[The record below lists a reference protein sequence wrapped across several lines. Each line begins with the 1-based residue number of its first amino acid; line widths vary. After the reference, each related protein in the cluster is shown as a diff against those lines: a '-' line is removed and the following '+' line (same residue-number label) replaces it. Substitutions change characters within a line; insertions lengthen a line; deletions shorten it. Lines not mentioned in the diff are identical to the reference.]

1 MTSGM
6 SAKGSALGASGPE
19 SGVPVSR
26 APAPRTGGASSNGT
40 GRGRASTTDADS
52 RETGTT
58 GTEENDSGSFTA
70 ESAWPTLSSS
80 VRTLI
85 LGIDYDGRIVQ
96 HDRNAPLVLAREPS
110 ELLGAQL
117 SDLTAGS
124 PQANSQSGRV
134 ADGVA
139 AVTGLLE
146 AIRSDREGS
155 AMLTIETRDGRP
167 ADAVVT
173 VHPMRAGGTS
183 LAALALL
190 RIPVPRAERFVDPA
204 LMRKQMLDDTFTR
217 IGDTLDIDHL
227 ARELMD
233 ALVPHF
239 CNAGELLLL
248 ESLIGNDELPTHG
261 LDGSLPLR
269 RIALLH
275 DRKDPGWEAA
285 FPTGE
290 ILRYPAHT
298 PYFNCMDTAKPVLEA
313 TISEGQAGKIAKAW
327 RRRPV
332 GKLLSG
338 ASMLMLPLVARGTVL
353 GFFACTRQEGFRRFD
368 AYDIEIGMD
377 FAARAAVFIDNARR
391 YSREHATA
399 LTLQRSMLPTGLS
412 APSSVEVRHRYL
424 PGSKLIEVGGDWY
437 ESIALPGG
445 RVALVVGDVAG
456 HGVRAAVTMG
466 RLRTAIHTLAML
478 ELPPA
483 ESLQQLDELMHTLGE
498 REPHFATCAYAVF
511 DAVSGGCEV
520 AVAGHLPPLL
530 VHPDGS
536 NELLDV
542 PPAPPLG
549 IGDGEVESRQF
560 KVEDGSLF
568 VLYTDGLVENRGRDI
583 SDGLARLRGIF
594 GPGSPTRPLEDLCKA
609 TLDGVYSDHQ
619 RDDIAVLIARLR
631 RLPDDNYAS
640 WTLAPK
646 LTSVREARSVLTL
659 PMKRWGLEDL
669 IPTTELLVSELVT
682 NAVKY
687 SRGDVTL
694 RLVNE
699 RALVCEVLDN
709 SAALPR
715 LRQANGNDENGRGL
729 QVVRQLAKRWGAR
742 RTPTGKVVWCEQP
755 LPGGPGPEADWQSLH
770 LSGAALTARHSSGPC
785 TYPALAPIRH
795 SNNRARK
802 IARRR
807 EAFLSIRGEAR

>member
-1 MTSGM
+1 M
-6 SAKGSALGASGPE
+6 
-19 SGVPVSR
+19 
-26 APAPRTGGASSNGT
+26 
-40 GRGRASTTDADS
+40 
-52 RETGTT
+52 
-58 GTEENDSGSFTA
+58 
-70 ESAWPTLSSS
+70 SSS

-96 HDRNAPLVLAREPS
+96 HDRNAAKILARKPED
-110 ELLGAQL
+110 LLGAQL
-117 SDLTAGS
+117 IELTPAS
-124 PQANSQSGRV
+124 APENSHAPPQAD
-134 ADGVA
+134 AA
-139 AVTGLLE
+139 AVVAGLLE
-146 AIRSDREGS
+146 AIRSDREAS
-155 AMLTIETRDGRP
+155 AMLTIDTRDGPP
-167 ADAVVT
+167 AEAVVT

-190 RIPVPRAERFVDPA
+190 RIPAPTEERFVDPA
-204 LMRKQMLDDTFTR
+204 FMRRLMLDDTFTR
-217 IGDTLDIDHL
+217 IGDTLDTDDV
-227 ARELMD
+227 ARVLLD

-239 CNAGELLLL
+239 CNVSGVLLL
-248 ESLIGNDELPTHG
+248 ESLIGDDELPSHG
-261 LDGSLPLR
+261 PDGSLPLR
-269 RIALLH
+269 RIAMLH
-275 DRKDPGWEAA
+275 DQKDPAWEAV

-290 ILRYPAHT
+290 ILRYPIRT
-298 PYFNCMDTAKPVLEA
+298 PYYRCMNTGAPVLEA
-313 TISEGQAGKIAKAW
+313 TISKSQAGEIARAW
-327 RRRPV
+327 RRKPV
-332 GKLLSG
+332 AKLLSG
-338 ASMLMLPLVARGTVL
+338 ASMLLLPLIARGTIL
-353 GFFACTRQEGFRRFD
+353 GFLACTRQEGFRRFD
-368 AYDIEIGMD
+368 AYDVEIGMD
-377 FAARAAVFIDNARR
+377 FASRAAVFFDNARR

-412 APSSVEVRHRYL
+412 YPSSVEVRHRYL

-483 ESLQQLDELMHTLGE
+483 DSLQQLDELMHTLGE
-498 REPHFATCAYAVF
+498 REPHFATCAYAVY
-511 DAVSGGCEV
+511 DAVSGMCEV

-549 IGDGEVESRQF
+549 IGDGEVESRLF
-560 KVEDGSLF
+560 KIEDGSLF
-568 VLYTDGLVENRGRDI
+568 VLYTDGLVENKGQDI
-583 SDGLARLRGIF
+583 SDGLARLRDIF

-631 RLPDDNYAS
+631 RLPEDRYAS

-646 LTSVREARSVLTL
+646 LTSVREARSVLAE
-659 PMKRWGLEDL
+659 PMKRWDLEDL

-699 RALVCEVLDN
+699 KALVCEVLDN
-709 SAALPR
+709 SGALPR
-715 LRQANGNDENGRGL
+715 LRQANGEDENGRGL
-729 QVVRQLAKRWGAR
+729 QVVRQLSHRWGAR
-742 RTPTGKVVWCEQP
+742 RTATGKVVWCEQP
-755 LPGGPGPEADWQSLH
+755 LPGSAGIMDDVQPLH
-770 LSGAALTARHSSGPC
+770 
-785 TYPALAPIRH
+785 
-795 SNNRARK
+795 
-802 IARRR
+802 
-807 EAFLSIRGEAR
+807 

>member
-6 SAKGSALGASGPE
+6 SAKGSALGANVPE
-19 SGVPVSR
+19 SGVPL
-26 APAPRTGGASSNGT
+26 GAAQVLPPQDASGNGT
-40 GRGRASTTDADS
+40 GHGHGSETVAAADIGADAAPLAL
-52 RETGTT
+52 G
-58 GTEENDSGSFTA
+58 A
-70 ESAWPTLSSS
+70 S

-96 HDRNAPLVLAREPS
+96 HDRSAAQFLARPAD

-117 SDLTAGS
+117 IDLTVGAEG
-124 PQANSQSGRV
+124 NSNTGRS
-134 ADGVA
+134 ADSVA
-139 AVTGLLE
+139 AVNGLLE

-155 AMLTIETRDGRP
+155 AMLAIETRDGHQ
-167 ADAVVT
+167 AEAVVT
-173 VHPMRAGGTS
+173 VYPMRAGGTS
-183 LAALALL
+183 LVALAML

-204 LMRKQMLDDTFTR
+204 VMRKHMLDDTFTR

-239 CNAGELLLL
+239 CNVAELLLL
-248 ESLIGNDELPTHG
+248 ETLMGNDELPAHG
-261 LDGSLPLR
+261 PDGALPLR

-275 DRKDPGWEAA
+275 DRKDPAWEAA

-298 PYFNCMDTAKPVLEA
+298 PYFQCMDTGKPVLE
-313 TISEGQAGKIAKAW
+313 TNISESQAAKIAKVW

-332 GKLLSG
+332 SKLLSD
-338 ASMLMLPLVARGTVL
+338 ASMLMLPLVARGILL
-353 GFFACTRQEGFRRFD
+353 GFFACTRQDGFRRFD
-368 AYDIEIGMD
+368 AYDIEVGMD

-391 YSREHATA
+391 YSREHTTA

-498 REPHFATCAYAVF
+498 REPHFATCAYAVY
-511 DAVSGGCEV
+511 DAVSGNCEV

-560 KVEDGSLF
+560 QIEDGSLF
-568 VLYTDGLVENRGRDI
+568 VLYTDGLVENKGQDI
-583 SDGLARLRGIF
+583 SDGLARLRDIF

-631 RLPDDNYAS
+631 RLPRENYAE
-640 WTLAPK
+640 WTLAPR
-646 LTSVREARSVLTL
+646 LTSVRHARSVIAE
-659 PMKRWGLEDL
+659 PMRRWELEEL

-682 NAVKY
+682 NAVRY
-687 SRGDVTL
+687 SRGEVTL

-699 RALVCEVLDN
+699 KALVCEVLDT

-715 LRQANGNDENGRGL
+715 LRQAGGEDENGRGL
-729 QVVRQLAKRWGAR
+729 QVVRQLSKRWGAR
-742 RTPTGKVVWCEQP
+742 RTPNGKVVWCEQP
-755 LPGGPGPEADWQSLH
+755 LPGGPVPLEAWETLH
-770 LSGAALTARHSSGPC
+770 
-785 TYPALAPIRH
+785 
-795 SNNRARK
+795 
-802 IARRR
+802 
-807 EAFLSIRGEAR
+807 

>member
-6 SAKGSALGASGPE
+6 SAKGSALGAGASEG
-19 SGVPVSR
+19 GVTTNR
-26 APAPRTGGASSNGT
+26 APLPRAPGNGT
-40 GRGRASTTDADS
+40 KRS
-52 RETGTT
+52 RRSQTGTNVQEA
-58 GTEENDSGSFTA
+58 GITETPETSAGSAAA
-70 ESAWPTLSSS
+70 ESSAAESSAAESTAAESSHPVMSSS

-85 LGIDYDGRIVQ
+85 LGIDYDGRVVQ
-96 HDRNAPLVLAREPS
+96 HDKNAAKILARKPED
-110 ELLGAQL
+110 LLGAQL
-117 SDLTAGS
+117 IELTPAAG
-124 PQANSQSGRV
+124 NSAQGNSHAVRQ
-134 ADGVA
+134 ADGAA
-139 AVTGLLE
+139 AVAGLLE

-155 AMLTIETRDGRP
+155 AMLTIDTRDGHP
-167 ADAVVT
+167 AEAVVT
-173 VHPMRAGGTS
+173 VHPMRAAGTS

-190 RIPVPRAERFVDPA
+190 RIPAPGEERFVDPA
-204 LMRKQMLDDTFTR
+204 FMRRLMLDDTFTK
-217 IGDTLDIDHL
+217 IGDTLDTDDVASVL
-227 ARELMD
+227 LD

-239 CNAGELLLL
+239 CNVAGVLLL
-248 ESLIGNDELPTHG
+248 ESLIGDDELPSHG
-261 LDGSLPLR
+261 PDGSLPLR

-275 DRKDPGWEAA
+275 DKKDPAWEAT

-290 ILRYPAHT
+290 ILRYPVHS
-298 PYFNCMDTAKPVLEA
+298 PYYRCMDTGAPVLEA
-313 TISEGQAGKIAKAW
+313 TMSKSQAGELAKAW
-327 RRRPV
+327 RRKPV
-332 GKLLSG
+332 AKLLSG
-338 ASMLMLPLVARGTVL
+338 ASMLLLPLIARGTIL

-368 AYDIEIGMD
+368 AYDVEIGMD
-377 FAARAAVFIDNARR
+377 FASRAAVFFDNARR

-412 APSSVEVRHRYL
+412 YPSSVEVRHRYL

-483 ESLQQLDELMHTLGE
+483 DSLQQLDELMHTLGE
-498 REPHFATCAYAVF
+498 REPHFATCAYAVY
-511 DAVSGGCEV
+511 DAVSGMCEV

-549 IGDGEVESRQF
+549 IGDGEVESRLF
-560 KVEDGSLF
+560 KIEDGSLF
-568 VLYTDGLVENRGRDI
+568 VLYTDGLVENKGQDI

-594 GPGSPTRPLEDLCKA
+594 GPGSPTKPLEDLCKA

-631 RLPDDNYAS
+631 RLPEDNYAS

-646 LTSVREARSVLTL
+646 LTSVREARSVLAE
-659 PMKRWGLEDL
+659 PMKRWDLEDL

-682 NAVKY
+682 NAVTY

-699 RALVCEVLDN
+699 KALVCEVLDN
-709 SAALPR
+709 SGALPR
-715 LRQANGNDENGRGL
+715 LRPANGEDENGRGL
-729 QVVRQLAKRWGAR
+729 QVVRQLSRRWGAR
-742 RTPTGKVVWCEQP
+742 RTATGKVVWCEQP
-755 LPGGPGPEADWQSLH
+755 LPGGAGAMDDMPPLH
-770 LSGAALTARHSSGPC
+770 
-785 TYPALAPIRH
+785 
-795 SNNRARK
+795 
-802 IARRR
+802 
-807 EAFLSIRGEAR
+807 

>member
-6 SAKGSALGASGPE
+6 SAKGSALGAGVPE
-19 SGVPVSR
+19 SGVAPNR
-26 APAPRTGGASSNGT
+26 APLPRAASNGT
-40 GRGRASTTDADS
+40 KRS
-52 RETGTT
+52 REPSAGTNFQEAGIT
-58 GTEENDSGSFTA
+58 DTPEASHLA
-70 ESAWPTLSSS
+70 LSSS

-85 LGIDYDGRIVQ
+85 LGIDHDGRIVQ
-96 HDRNAPLVLAREPS
+96 HDRNAAKILARKPDD
-110 ELLGAQL
+110 LLGAQL
-117 SDLTAGS
+117 IELTSAASHADNAQPSADGAQGN
-124 PQANSQSGRV
+124 QANSHGGRQ
-134 ADGVA
+134 ADAAA
-139 AVTGLLE
+139 AVAMLLE

-155 AMLTIETRDGRP
+155 AMLTIDTRDGIP
-167 ADAVVT
+167 AEAVVT
-173 VHPMRAGGTS
+173 VHPMRADGTS

-190 RIPVPRAERFVDPA
+190 RIPAPNSERFVDPA
-204 LMRKQMLDDTFTR
+204 LMRRQMLDDTFTR

-227 ARELMD
+227 ARELID
-233 ALVPHF
+233 ALVPAF
-239 CNAGELLLL
+239 CNAGDLLLL
-248 ESLIGNDELPTHG
+248 ESLAGDDELPAHG
-261 LDGSLPLR
+261 PDGSLPLR

-275 DRKDPGWEAA
+275 DRKDPAWEAA

-290 ILRYPAHT
+290 ILRYPKHT
-298 PYFNCMDTAKPVLEA
+298 PYYQCMDTGAPALET
-313 TISEGQAGKIAKAW
+313 TISKSQAGEIAKAW
-327 RRRPV
+327 RRKPV
-332 GKLLSG
+332 AKLLSG
-338 ASMLMLPLVARGTVL
+338 ASMLMLPLIARGTML

-368 AYDIEIGMD
+368 AYDVEIGMD
-377 FAARAAVFIDNARR
+377 FASRAAMFIDNARR

-412 APSSVEVRHRYL
+412 APSSVDVRHRYL

-483 ESLQQLDELMHTLGE
+483 DSLLQLDELMHTLGE
-498 REPHFATCAYAVF
+498 REPHFATCAYAVY
-511 DAVSGGCEV
+511 DAVSGDCDV

-530 VHPDGS
+530 VHPDGR

-549 IGDGEVESRQF
+549 IGDGEVESRRF
-560 KVEDGSLF
+560 KIEDGSLF
-568 VLYTDGLVENRGRDI
+568 VLYTDGLVENKGQDI

-594 GPGSPTRPLEDLCKA
+594 GPGSPTRALEDLCKA

-631 RLPDDNYAS
+631 RLPEDSYAS

-646 LTSVREARSVLTL
+646 LTSVREARAVLTE

-682 NAVKY
+682 NAVRY
-687 SRGDVTL
+687 SRGEVTL

-699 RALVCEVLDN
+699 KALVCEVTDN
-709 SAALPR
+709 SGALPR
-715 LRQANGNDENGRGL
+715 LRQANSEDENGRGL
-729 QVVRQLAKRWGAR
+729 QVVRQLAQRWGAR
-742 RTPTGKVVWCEQP
+742 RTATGKVVWCEQP
-755 LPGGPGPEADWQSLH
+755 LPGNA
-770 LSGAALTARHSSGPC
+770 GALDEPQPFH
-785 TYPALAPIRH
+785 
-795 SNNRARK
+795 
-802 IARRR
+802 
-807 EAFLSIRGEAR
+807 

>member
-1 MTSGM
+1 M
-6 SAKGSALGASGPE
+6 
-19 SGVPVSR
+19 
-26 APAPRTGGASSNGT
+26 
-40 GRGRASTTDADS
+40 
-52 RETGTT
+52 
-58 GTEENDSGSFTA
+58 
-70 ESAWPTLSSS
+70 SSS

-96 HDRNAPLVLAREPS
+96 HDRNAAKILARKPED
-110 ELLGAQL
+110 LLGAQL
-117 SDLTAGS
+117 IELTPAS
-124 PQANSQSGRV
+124 APENSHAPPQAD
-134 ADGVA
+134 AA
-139 AVTGLLE
+139 AVVAGLLE

-155 AMLTIETRDGRP
+155 AMLTIDTRDGPP
-167 ADAVVT
+167 AEAVVT

-190 RIPVPRAERFVDPA
+190 RIPAPTEERFVDPA
-204 LMRKQMLDDTFTR
+204 FMRRLMLDDTFTR
-217 IGDTLDIDHL
+217 IGDTLDTDDV
-227 ARELMD
+227 ARVLLD

-239 CNAGELLLL
+239 CNVSGVLLL
-248 ESLIGNDELPTHG
+248 ESLIGDDELPSHG
-261 LDGSLPLR
+261 PDGSLPLR
-269 RIALLH
+269 RIAMLH
-275 DRKDPGWEAA
+275 DQKDPAWEAV

-290 ILRYPAHT
+290 ILRYPIHS
-298 PYFNCMDTAKPVLEA
+298 PYYRCMNTGAPVLEA
-313 TISEGQAGKIAKAW
+313 TISKSQAGEIARAW
-327 RRRPV
+327 RRKPV
-332 GKLLSG
+332 AKLLSG
-338 ASMLMLPLVARGTVL
+338 VSMLLLPLIARGTIL
-353 GFFACTRQEGFRRFD
+353 GFLACTRLEGFRRFD
-368 AYDIEIGMD
+368 AYDVEIGMD
-377 FAARAAVFIDNARR
+377 FASRAAVFFDNARR

-412 APSSVEVRHRYL
+412 YPSSVEVRHRYL

-483 ESLQQLDELMHTLGE
+483 DSLQQLDELMHTLGE
-498 REPHFATCAYAVF
+498 REPHFATCAYAVY
-511 DAVSGGCEV
+511 DAVSGMCEV

-549 IGDGEVESRQF
+549 IGDGEVESRLF
-560 KVEDGSLF
+560 KIEDGSLF
-568 VLYTDGLVENRGRDI
+568 VLYTDGLVENKGQDI

-631 RLPDDNYAS
+631 RLPEDCYAS

-646 LTSVREARSVLTL
+646 LTSVREARSVLAE
-659 PMKRWGLEDL
+659 PMKRWDLEDL

-699 RALVCEVLDN
+699 KALVCEVLDN
-709 SAALPR
+709 SGALPR
-715 LRQANGNDENGRGL
+715 LRQANGEDENGRGL
-729 QVVRQLAKRWGAR
+729 QVVRQLSHRWGAR
-742 RTPTGKVVWCEQP
+742 RTATGKVVWCEQP
-755 LPGGPGPEADWQSLH
+755 LPGSAGIMDDVQPLH
-770 LSGAALTARHSSGPC
+770 
-785 TYPALAPIRH
+785 
-795 SNNRARK
+795 
-802 IARRR
+802 
-807 EAFLSIRGEAR
+807 

>member
-1 MTSGM
+1 M
-6 SAKGSALGASGPE
+6 
-19 SGVPVSR
+19 
-26 APAPRTGGASSNGT
+26 
-40 GRGRASTTDADS
+40 
-52 RETGTT
+52 
-58 GTEENDSGSFTA
+58 
-70 ESAWPTLSSS
+70 SSS

-96 HDRNAPLVLAREPS
+96 HDRNAAKILARKPED
-110 ELLGAQL
+110 LLGAQL
-117 SDLTAGS
+117 IELTPAS
-124 PQANSQSGRV
+124 APENSHAPPQAD
-134 ADGVA
+134 AA
-139 AVTGLLE
+139 AVVAGLLD
-146 AIRSDREGS
+146 AIRSDREAS
-155 AMLTIETRDGRP
+155 AMLTIDTRDGPP
-167 ADAVVT
+167 AEAVVT

-190 RIPVPRAERFVDPA
+190 RIPAPTEERFVDPA
-204 LMRKQMLDDTFTR
+204 FMRRLMLDDTFTR
-217 IGDTLDIDHL
+217 IGDTLDTDDV
-227 ARELMD
+227 ARVLLD

-239 CNAGELLLL
+239 CNVSGVLLL
-248 ESLIGNDELPTHG
+248 ESLIGDDELPSHG
-261 LDGSLPLR
+261 PDGSLPLR

-275 DRKDPGWEAA
+275 DQKDPAWEAV

-290 ILRYPAHT
+290 ILRYPIHS
-298 PYFNCMDTAKPVLEA
+298 PYYRCMNTGAPVLEA
-313 TISEGQAGKIAKAW
+313 TISKSQAGEIARAW
-327 RRRPV
+327 RRKPV
-332 GKLLSG
+332 AKLLSG
-338 ASMLMLPLVARGTVL
+338 VSMLLLPLIARGTIL
-353 GFFACTRQEGFRRFD
+353 GFLACTRLEGFRRFD
-368 AYDIEIGMD
+368 AYDVEIGMD
-377 FAARAAVFIDNARR
+377 FASRAAVFFDNARR

-412 APSSVEVRHRYL
+412 YPSSVEVRHRYL

-483 ESLQQLDELMHTLGE
+483 DSLQQLDELMHTLGE
-498 REPHFATCAYAVF
+498 REPHFATCAYAVY
-511 DAVSGGCEV
+511 DAVSGMCEV

-549 IGDGEVESRQF
+549 IGDGEVESRLF
-560 KVEDGSLF
+560 KIEDGSLF
-568 VLYTDGLVENRGRDI
+568 VLYTDGLVENKGQDI
-583 SDGLARLRGIF
+583 SDGLARLRDIF

-631 RLPDDNYAS
+631 RLPEDRYAS

-646 LTSVREARSVLTL
+646 LTSVREARSVLAE
-659 PMKRWGLEDL
+659 PMKRWDLEDL

-699 RALVCEVLDN
+699 KALVCEVLDN
-709 SAALPR
+709 SGALPR
-715 LRQANGNDENGRGL
+715 LRQANGEDENGRGL
-729 QVVRQLAKRWGAR
+729 QVVRQLSHRWGAR
-742 RTPTGKVVWCEQP
+742 RTATGKVVWCEQP
-755 LPGGPGPEADWQSLH
+755 LPGSAGIMDDVQPLH
-770 LSGAALTARHSSGPC
+770 
-785 TYPALAPIRH
+785 
-795 SNNRARK
+795 
-802 IARRR
+802 
-807 EAFLSIRGEAR
+807 

>member
-6 SAKGSALGASGPE
+6 SAKGSALGTNVPE
-19 SGVPVSR
+19 SGVPLDAAQVM
-26 APAPRTGGASSNGT
+26 PAQA
-40 GRGRASTTDADS
+40 
-52 RETGTT
+52 TT
-58 GTEENDSGSFTA
+58 GNGARRGHASDVPDDLTGAPEPATA
-70 ESAWPTLSSS
+70 DLAADVGQPVLGES
-80 VRTLI
+80 VRLLI

-96 HDRNAPLVLAREPS
+96 HDRNAALILARPAD

-117 SDLTAGS
+117 IDLTAAAQG
-124 PQANSQSGRV
+124 NSHPGRS
-134 ADGVA
+134 ADSVA
-139 AVTGLLE
+139 AINGLLE
-146 AIRSDREGS
+146 AIRADREGR
-155 AMLTIETRDGRP
+155 AMLTVETRDGHQ
-167 ADAVVT
+167 AEAVVT
-173 VHPMRAGGTS
+173 VYPMRAGGTN
-183 LAALALL
+183 LVALAML

-204 LMRKQMLDDTFTR
+204 VMRKHMLDDTFTR

-239 CNAGELLLL
+239 CNVAELLLL
-248 ESLIGNDELPTHG
+248 ESLMGNDELPAHG
-261 LDGSLPLR
+261 PDGALPLR

-275 DRKDPGWEAA
+275 DRKDPAWEAA

-298 PYFNCMDTAKPVLEA
+298 PYFQCMDTGKPVLE
-313 TISEGQAGKIAKAW
+313 TTVSESHASKIAKAW
-327 RRRPV
+327 RRKPV
-332 GKLLSG
+332 SKLLSD
-338 ASMLMLPLVARGTVL
+338 ASMLMLPLVARGTLL

-368 AYDIEIGMD
+368 AYDIEVGMD

-391 YSREHATA
+391 FSREHTTA

-498 REPHFATCAYAVF
+498 REPHFATCAYAVY
-511 DAVSGGCEV
+511 DAVSGNCEV

-530 VHPDGS
+530 VHPDGT

-549 IGDGEVESRQF
+549 IGDGDVESRQF
-560 KVEDGSLF
+560 QVEDGSLF
-568 VLYTDGLVENRGRDI
+568 VLYTDGLVENKGQDI
-583 SDGLARLRGIF
+583 SDGLARLQDIF

-631 RLPDDNYAS
+631 RLQPENYAS
-640 WTLAPK
+640 WTLSPK
-646 LTSVREARSVLTL
+646 LTSVRHARSVIAE
-659 PMKRWGLEDL
+659 PMKRWGLDEL

-682 NAVKY
+682 NAVRY
-687 SRGDVTL
+687 SRGEVTL

-699 RALVCEVLDN
+699 KALVCEVLDS

-715 LRQANGNDENGRGL
+715 LRQAGAEEENGRGL
-729 QVVRQLAKRWGAR
+729 QVVRQLSKRWGAR

-755 LPGGPGPEADWQSLH
+755 LPGGPIPLEAWETLH
-770 LSGAALTARHSSGPC
+770 
-785 TYPALAPIRH
+785 
-795 SNNRARK
+795 
-802 IARRR
+802 
-807 EAFLSIRGEAR
+807 

>member
-6 SAKGSALGASGPE
+6 SAKGSALGTNVPE
-19 SGVPVSR
+19 SGVQLG
-26 APAPRTGGASSNGT
+26 PAPVLPTQT
-40 GRGRASTTDADS
+40 
-52 RETGTT
+52 TT
-58 GTEENDSGSFTA
+58 GNGIRRDRGADPPDGSAEAQEPITA
-70 ESAWPTLSSS
+70 DIGSDATQPVLGES

-96 HDRNAPLVLAREPS
+96 HDRNAALILARAAD

-117 SDLTAGS
+117 IDLTAAAQG
-124 PQANSQSGRV
+124 NSNTGRS
-134 ADGVA
+134 ADSIA
-139 AVTGLLE
+139 AVNGLLE
-146 AIRSDREGS
+146 AVRSDREGR
-155 AMLTIETRDGRP
+155 AMLTIETRDGHQ
-167 ADAVVT
+167 AEAVVT
-173 VHPMRAGGTS
+173 VYPMRAGGTS
-183 LAALALL
+183 LVALAML

-204 LMRKQMLDDTFTR
+204 VMRKHMLDDTFTR

-239 CNAGELLLL
+239 CNVAELLLL
-248 ESLIGNDELPTHG
+248 ESLMGNDELPSHG
-261 LDGSLPLR
+261 PDGALPLR

-275 DRKDPGWEAA
+275 DRKDPAWEAA

-290 ILRYPAHT
+290 ILRYPPQT
-298 PYFNCMDTAKPVLEA
+298 PYFQCMDTGKPVLET
-313 TISEGQAGKIAKAW
+313 TISAGQAAKIAKAW
-327 RRRPV
+327 RRKPV
-332 GKLLSG
+332 SKLLSD
-338 ASMLMLPLVARGTVL
+338 ASMLMLPLVARGILL
-353 GFFACTRQEGFRRFD
+353 GFFACTRQDGFRRFD
-368 AYDIEIGMD
+368 AYDIEVGMD
-377 FAARAAVFIDNARR
+377 FASRAAVFIDNARR
-391 YSREHATA
+391 YSREHTTA

-498 REPHFATCAYAVF
+498 REPHFATCAYAVY
-511 DAVSGGCEV
+511 DAVSGNCEV

-530 VHPDGS
+530 VHPDGT

-560 KVEDGSLF
+560 QVEDGSLF
-568 VLYTDGLVENRGRDI
+568 VLYTDGLVENKGQDI
-583 SDGLARLRGIF
+583 SDGLTRLRDIF

-631 RLPDDNYAS
+631 RLPTENYVS

-646 LTSVREARSVLTL
+646 LTSVRHARSVIAE
-659 PMKRWGLEDL
+659 PMRRWDLEEL

-682 NAVKY
+682 NAVRY
-687 SRGDVTL
+687 SRGEVTL

-699 RALVCEVLDN
+699 KALVCEVLDT

-715 LRQANGNDENGRGL
+715 LRQAGGEDENGRGL
-729 QVVRQLAKRWGAR
+729 QVVRQLSKRWGAR

-755 LPGGPGPEADWQSLH
+755 LPGGPIPLEAWETLH
-770 LSGAALTARHSSGPC
+770 
-785 TYPALAPIRH
+785 
-795 SNNRARK
+795 
-802 IARRR
+802 
-807 EAFLSIRGEAR
+807 

>member
-1 MTSGM
+1 MTSGV
-6 SAKGSALGASGPE
+6 SAKDSTLGAGGSE
-19 SGVPVSR
+19 SGVASNHAPLPR
-26 APAPRTGGASSNGT
+26 APGNGT
-40 GRGRASTTDADS
+40 KRSHQASIGTNFQEAGIA
-52 RETGTT
+52 ETPETSAG
-58 GTEENDSGSFTA
+58 GVAA
-70 ESAWPTLSSS
+70 ESSHPAMSSS

-96 HDRNAPLVLAREPS
+96 HDRNAGKILARKPED
-110 ELLGAQL
+110 LLGAQL
-117 SDLTAGS
+117 IELTSAGAEGS
-124 PQANSQSGRV
+124 SADGNNDQGTAAQANSHAARQ
-134 ADGVA
+134 ADSAA
-139 AVTGLLE
+139 AVAGLLE

-155 AMLTIETRDGRP
+155 AMLTIDTREGPP
-167 ADAVVT
+167 AEAVVT

-190 RIPVPRAERFVDPA
+190 RIPAPNSERFVDPA
-204 LMRKQMLDDTFTR
+204 LMRRQMLDGSLAR
-217 IGDTLDIDHL
+217 IGDTLDIDDV
-227 ARELMD
+227 ARELLD

-239 CNAGELLLL
+239 CNASGLLLL
-248 ESLIGNDELPTHG
+248 ESLVGDDELPAHG
-261 LDGSLPLR
+261 PEGSLPLR
-269 RIALLH
+269 RIALRH
-275 DRKDPGWEAA
+275 DRKDPAWEAV

-290 ILRYPAHT
+290 ILRYPAHS
-298 PYFNCMDTAKPVLEA
+298 PYYQCMDTSTPVLEP
-313 TISEGQAGKIAKAW
+313 TISKSQAGEIAKAW
-327 RRRPV
+327 RRKPV
-332 GKLLSG
+332 AKLLSG
-338 ASMLMLPLVARGTVL
+338 ASMLLLPLIARGTML
-353 GFFACTRQEGFRRFD
+353 GFFACTREEGFRRFD
-368 AYDIEIGMD
+368 AYDVEIGVD
-377 FAARAAVFIDNARR
+377 FAARAAMFIDNARR

-412 APSSVEVRHRYL
+412 YPSSVEVRHRYL

-483 ESLQQLDELMHTLGE
+483 DSLQQLDELMHTLGE
-498 REPHFATCAYAVF
+498 REPHFATCAYAVY
-511 DAVSGGCEV
+511 DAVSGECEV

-549 IGDGEVESRQF
+549 IGDGEVESRRFQI
-560 KVEDGSLF
+560 EDGSLF
-568 VLYTDGLVENRGRDI
+568 VLYTDGLVENKGQDI

-631 RLPDDNYAS
+631 RLSEDSYAS

-646 LTSVREARSVLTL
+646 LTSVREARSVLAE
-659 PMKRWGLEDL
+659 PMKRWGLEDM

-682 NAVKY
+682 NAVRY
-687 SRGDVTL
+687 SRGEVTL

-699 RALVCEVLDN
+699 KALVCEVLDN
-709 SAALPR
+709 SGALPR
-715 LRQANGNDENGRGL
+715 LRQASGQDENGRGL
-729 QVVRQLAKRWGAR
+729 QVVRQLAHRWGAR
-742 RTPTGKVVWCEQP
+742 RTATGKVVWCQQP
-755 LPGGPGPEADWQSLH
+755 LPGSMGVMDDIQPLH
-770 LSGAALTARHSSGPC
+770 
-785 TYPALAPIRH
+785 
-795 SNNRARK
+795 
-802 IARRR
+802 
-807 EAFLSIRGEAR
+807 

>member
-6 SAKGSALGASGPE
+6 SAKGSALGTDASEG
-19 SGVPVSR
+19 GAVSNR
-26 APAPRTGGASSNGT
+26 APLPRDPGNGT
-40 GRGRASTTDADS
+40 KQS
-52 RETGTT
+52 RESSTGVNFQEAGITDT
-58 GTEENDSGSFTA
+58 PETSHPA
-70 ESAWPTLSSS
+70 LSSS
-80 VRTLI
+80 VLTLI

-96 HDRNAPLVLAREPS
+96 HDRNAAKILARKPED
-110 ELLGAQL
+110 LLGAQL
-117 SDLTAGS
+117 IELTSGS
-124 PQANSQSGRV
+124 HANNSQDGEAQLNSHVGL
-134 ADGVA
+134 ADAAA
-139 AVTGLLE
+139 AVAGLLE

-155 AMLTIETRDGRP
+155 AMLTIETHDGLP
-167 ADAVVT
+167 AEAVVT

-190 RIPVPRAERFVDPA
+190 RIPAPNSERFVDPA
-204 LMRKQMLDDTFTR
+204 LMRRQMLDDALTR
-217 IGDTLDIDHL
+217 IGDTLDIDDV
-227 ARELMD
+227 ARVLLD
-233 ALVPHF
+233 AIVPHF
-239 CNAGELLLL
+239 CNVAGLLLL
-248 ESLIGNDELPTHG
+248 ESLAGDDELPSHG
-261 LDGSLPLR
+261 PEGSLPLR

-275 DRKDPGWEAA
+275 DEKDPAWEAT

-290 ILRYPAHT
+290 ILRYPPNT
-298 PYFNCMDTAKPVLEA
+298 PYFRCMDTGAPVLEA
-313 TISEGQAGKIAKAW
+313 TVSKSQASEIAKAW
-327 RRRPV
+327 RRKPV
-332 GKLLSG
+332 AKLLSG
-338 ASMLMLPLVARGTVL
+338 ASMVVLPLIARGTML
-353 GFFACTRQEGFRRFD
+353 GFFVCTRQQGFRRFD
-368 AYDIEIGMD
+368 AYDVEIGMD
-377 FAARAAVFIDNARR
+377 FATRAAVFIDNARR

-424 PGSKLIEVGGDWY
+424 PGSKMIEVGGDWY

-483 ESLQQLDELMHTLGE
+483 DSLLQLDELMHTLGE
-498 REPHFATCAYAVF
+498 REPHFATCAYAVY
-511 DAVSGGCEV
+511 DAVSGECEV

-542 PPAPPLG
+542 PPSPPLG

-568 VLYTDGLVENRGRDI
+568 VLYTDGLVENKGQDI

-631 RLPDDNYAS
+631 RLPEDSYAS

-646 LTSVREARSVLTL
+646 LTSVREARSVLAE
-659 PMKRWGLEDL
+659 PMKRWDLEDL

-687 SRGDVTL
+687 SRGEVTL

-699 RALVCEVLDN
+699 KALVCEVLD
-709 SAALPR
+709 SSGALPR
-715 LRQANGNDENGRGL
+715 LRQANSEDESGRGL
-729 QVVRQLAKRWGAR
+729 QVVRQLSQRWGAR
-742 RTPTGKVVWCEQP
+742 RTAAGKVVWCEQP
-755 LPGGPGPEADWQSLH
+755 LPGSAGMEEPQPFH
-770 LSGAALTARHSSGPC
+770 
-785 TYPALAPIRH
+785 
-795 SNNRARK
+795 
-802 IARRR
+802 
-807 EAFLSIRGEAR
+807 

>member
-1 MTSGM
+1 M
-6 SAKGSALGASGPE
+6 
-19 SGVPVSR
+19 
-26 APAPRTGGASSNGT
+26 
-40 GRGRASTTDADS
+40 
-52 RETGTT
+52 
-58 GTEENDSGSFTA
+58 
-70 ESAWPTLSSS
+70 
-80 VRTLI
+80 
-85 LGIDYDGRIVQ
+85 Q
-96 HDRNAPLVLAREPS
+96 HDRNAAKILARKPED
-110 ELLGAQL
+110 LLGAQL
-117 SDLTAGS
+117 IELTSGS
-124 PQANSQSGRV
+124 HGNNSQDGQADANSHGDRPPD
-134 ADGVA
+134 AAA
-139 AVTGLLE
+139 AVAGLLE

-155 AMLTIETRDGRP
+155 AMLTIETADGLP
-167 ADAVVT
+167 AEAVVT
-173 VHPMRAGGTS
+173 VHPMRAAGTS

-190 RIPVPRAERFVDPA
+190 RIPAPNSERFVDPA
-204 LMRKQMLDDTFTR
+204 LMRRQMLDDALTR
-217 IGDTLDIDHL
+217 IGDTLDIDDV
-227 ARELMD
+227 ARVLLD

-239 CNAGELLLL
+239 CNAADLLLL
-248 ESLIGNDELPTHG
+248 ESLAGDDELPSQG
-261 LDGSLPLR
+261 LDGSVPVR

-275 DRKDPGWEAA
+275 DKKDVAWEAA

-290 ILRYPAHT
+290 ILRYPAGS
-298 PYFNCMDTAKPVLEA
+298 PYFRCMDTGAPVLESTVSKSQA
-313 TISEGQAGKIAKAW
+313 TGIAKAW
-327 RRRPV
+327 RRKPV

-338 ASMLMLPLVARGTVL
+338 ASMLMLPLIARGTLL

-368 AYDIEIGMD
+368 AYDVEIGMD
-377 FAARAAVFIDNARR
+377 FVSRAAVFIDNARR

-424 PGSKLIEVGGDWY
+424 PGSKMIEVGGDWY

-483 ESLQQLDELMHTLGE
+483 DSLLQLDELMHTLGE

-511 DAVSGGCEV
+511 DAVSGECEV

-542 PPAPPLG
+542 PPSPPLG
-549 IGDGEVESRQF
+549 IGNGEVESRQF

-568 VLYTDGLVENRGRDI
+568 VLYTDGLVENKGQDI

-631 RLPDDNYAS
+631 RLPADNYAS

-646 LTSVREARSVLTL
+646 LTSVREARSVLAE
-659 PMKRWGLEDL
+659 PMKRWDLEDL

-687 SRGDVTL
+687 SRGEVTL

-699 RALVCEVLDN
+699 KALVCEVLD
-709 SAALPR
+709 SSGALPR
-715 LRQANGNDENGRGL
+715 LRQANSEDESGRGL
-729 QVVRQLAKRWGAR
+729 QVVRQLSQRWGAR
-742 RTPTGKVVWCEQP
+742 RTATGKVVWCEQP
-755 LPGGPGPEADWQSLH
+755 LPGSLGIEEPQPFH
-770 LSGAALTARHSSGPC
+770 
-785 TYPALAPIRH
+785 
-795 SNNRARK
+795 
-802 IARRR
+802 
-807 EAFLSIRGEAR
+807 

>member
-6 SAKGSALGASGPE
+6 SAKGSALGANAPE
-19 SGVPVSR
+19 GGVIPNR
-26 APAPRTGGASSNGT
+26 APLPRAPGNGT
-40 GRGRASTTDADS
+40 KRGRESI
-52 RETGTT
+52 TGTNFQEAGIT
-58 GTEENDSGSFTA
+58 DTPEASHPA
-70 ESAWPTLSSS
+70 LSSS

-96 HDRNAPLVLAREPS
+96 HDRNAAQILARTPDD
-110 ELLGAQL
+110 LLGAQL
-117 SDLTAGS
+117 IELTSGGSHAGNAQRNADGA
-124 PQANSQSGRV
+124 PGDQAQANSHGGPQ
-134 ADGVA
+134 ADAAA
-139 AVTGLLE
+139 AVAGLLE

-155 AMLTIETRDGRP
+155 AMLTIDTRDGIP
-167 ADAVVT
+167 AEAVVT

-190 RIPVPRAERFVDPA
+190 RIPAPNSERFVDPA
-204 LMRKQMLDDTFTR
+204 LMRRQMLDGTLTR
-217 IGDTLDIDHL
+217 IGDTLDIDDV
-227 ARELMD
+227 ARELLD
-233 ALVPHF
+233 ALVPAF
-239 CNAGELLLL
+239 CNAAGLLLL
-248 ESLIGNDELPTHG
+248 ESLVGDDELPSHG
-261 LDGSLPLR
+261 PEGSLPLR
-269 RIALLH
+269 RISLRH
-275 DRKDPGWEAA
+275 DKKDPAWEAV

-290 ILRYPAHT
+290 ILRYPVGS
-298 PYFNCMDTAKPVLEA
+298 PYYRCMDTGAPVLET
-313 TISEGQAGKIAKAW
+313 TISKSQAGEIAKAW
-327 RRRPV
+327 RRKPV
-332 GKLLSG
+332 AKLLSG
-338 ASMLMLPLVARGTVL
+338 VSLLLLPLIARGTML

-368 AYDIEIGMD
+368 AYDREIGID
-377 FAARAAVFIDNARR
+377 FASRAAMFIDNARR

-412 APSSVEVRHRYL
+412 YPSSVEVRHRYL

-483 ESLQQLDELMHTLGE
+483 DSLQQLDELMHTLGE
-498 REPHFATCAYAVF
+498 REPHFATCAYAVYN
-511 DAVSGGCEV
+511 AVSGECEV

-549 IGDGEVESRQF
+549 IGDGEVESRRF
-560 KVEDGSLF
+560 KIEDGSLF
-568 VLYTDGLVENRGRDI
+568 VLYTDGLVENKGQDI

-631 RLPDDNYAS
+631 RLPEDRYAS

-646 LTSVREARSVLTL
+646 LTSVREARSVLTE
-659 PMKRWGLEDL
+659 PMKRWDLEDL

-682 NAVKY
+682 NAVRY
-687 SRGDVTL
+687 SRGEVTL

-699 RALVCEVLDN
+699 KALVCEVIDN
-709 SAALPR
+709 SGALPR
-715 LRQANGNDENGRGL
+715 LRQANSEDENGRGL
-729 QVVRQLAKRWGAR
+729 QVVRQLAQRWGAR
-742 RTPTGKVVWCEQP
+742 RTANGKVVWCEQP
-755 LPGGPGPEADWQSLH
+755 LPGSAS
-770 LSGAALTARHSSGPC
+770 ALDEPQPFH
-785 TYPALAPIRH
+785 
-795 SNNRARK
+795 
-802 IARRR
+802 
-807 EAFLSIRGEAR
+807 